1 MEQLPLLLNLAVA
14 TLWLGV
20 FVDLIRRPPNLPSGW
35 NKALRRTLWGLASV
49 LALLSGGWGAQ
60 LWQSTTTASPRNPDA
75 GQPVAASSSMV
86 RTPFAIVERTVSLD
100 GEGRT
105 IQNRR
110 TTTLQIPLALLAFL
124 AGAGWLQWR
133 RRSAPAAVTALLASM
148 LLTGCGGD
156 GSVLSN
162 RDRPERQLVEVRWD
176 TLVHIRS
183 ELEDSLLFS
192 VSSPRADEHGFWIL
206 DFYGS
211 RLARFDWNGQLVRY
225 VGRHGGGPGEFAA
238 ARRID
243 TDDQGTVWVLD
254 LDNNRI
260 TGFDTEGR
268 IVDEI
273 RLGGFDWRPDAFAVT
288 GDGQS
293 FLLVETLQEL
303 APIVIDRSGR
313 VTRGEFIPVPDA
325 GGAWGMGLNGHVT
338 RNRGGDGW
346 VYAFGSGDGFYR
358 LSGVEMVGPR
368 VRYPEPIPFPTVMRT
383 STTEGAVTS
392 TTTWLTNRKAS
403 ATSISAHDGELLIVF
418 AGESEH
424 ANLLLE
430 RYDLESGRYL
440 DSALLPRRGSITQWG
455 DRLVL
460 AANNPTPEVLVLRRV
475 D

>member
-1 MEQLPLLLNLAVA
+1 
-14 TLWLGV
+14 
-20 FVDLIRRPPNLPSGW
+20 
-35 NKALRRTLWGLASV
+35 
-49 LALLSGGWGAQ
+49 
-60 LWQSTTTASPRNPDA
+60 
-75 GQPVAASSSMV
+75 
-86 RTPFAIVERTVSLD
+86 
-100 GEGRT
+100 
-105 IQNRR
+105 
-110 TTTLQIPLALLAFL
+110 
-124 AGAGWLQWR
+124 
-133 RRSAPAAVTALLASM
+133 
-148 LLTGCGGD
+148 
-156 GSVLSN
+156 
-162 RDRPERQLVEVRWD
+162 
-176 TLVHIRS
+176 
-183 ELEDSLLFS
+183 
-192 VSSPRADEHGFWIL
+192 
-206 DFYGS
+206 
-211 RLARFDWNGQLVRY
+211 
-225 VGRHGGGPGEFAA
+225 
-238 ARRID
+238 
-243 TDDQGTVWVLD
+243 
-254 LDNNRI
+254 
-260 TGFDTEGR
+260 
-268 IVDEI
+268 
-273 RLGGFDWRPDAFAVT
+273 VT